1 MEVYKIQL
9 QVCYYHP
16 HCIPQEIGGD
26 ITSFLTPNITRLPD
40 AVIWKMNAG
49 TEIEESKENH
59 SDWKLEVVELAL
71 E

>member
-26 ITSFLTPNITRLPD
+26 ITSFLTPNITLLPD
-40 AVIWKMNAG
+40 AVI
-49 TEIEESKENH
+49 
-59 SDWKLEVVELAL
+59 
-71 E
+71 